1 MLGKFLRLFR
11 TRRGAPCRASA
22 THKPAA
28 PRRAR
33 PSLEGL
39 ESRLVLSGTSF
50 VDVYCD
56 SAPGRPNHY
65 EIAMYGTGNSVLI
78 DHDPAGYIHV
88 TALNG
93 TTLTSTANRRETS
106 YYPSLQSTPL
116 GPTAVF
122 SDQYY
127 DDIWVEGNAGG
138 DNVDVNRI
146 AKPLVFQPTGGVAV
160 GAKFAPDAHTPTDH
174 LHLGYGA
181 LQGLQAPILVLEPNG
196 GTVAVDVNDQ
206 SDPAAHTA
214 VLGAS
219 GPYGAITGLSPSPIY
234 YQTDHLTALN
244 LHLGPG
250 TRAVEALSTFV
261 TTNVA
266 SSAPTDVLV
275 GNGNTGGIRGTL
287 NLSEDSPSGAG
298 PYRLVLDD
306 HADATPHAVALDTGV
321 GDGTLATVTGLS
333 PAPVE
338 FNTALVTSL
347 DLRLGT
353 SAGNTLLLYGAND
366 PTYRTATLDA
376 AVPFAPGSPFY
387 GVYGTVTGLMHAT
400 IRYTGGLG
408 SVAVHTGPGGAM
420 VNVLDTGLANF
431 SLPRVGPG
439 GTAGHITIAMPP
451 TTLVGH
457 GALDVNVGNHGSLRG
472 ILGPL
477 TVTSTAFGGTT
488 LNVDDSA
495 DPANHVVTL
504 DTASP
509 PSALWLYGTVTGL
522 SPGAISYRT
531 SVVHGV
537 TVQTGTGAETV
548 NVLSAFA
555 PLSVVGH
562 SGNTAVNVGR
572 HGSIAGITADLA
584 VGGTVAGGTRLK
596 VDDSADP
603 VSHTVSVAQQDWCFF
618 DSDLVRHCYLTDV
631 VTGLTRGNISYS
643 APALAGLELDTGTGA
658 QTVNVLMTD
667 VPTTLAG
674 HSFVF
679 DVNVGTGWVDSIAAP
694 LTVTN
699 TYSRR
704 TVLDVNDSEDT
715 YRSLIALGT
724 GGASLHTGPTDSF
737 HPLGLYSAD
746 LRWASDLLLGLTV
759 HTGLGGTVVWASDPF
774 TPTSL
779 VGRASAADVLFEQDW
794 YGRWHQAG
802 TGLVSLYSDLSYS
815 GF

>member
-11 TRRGAPCRASA
+11 TRRDVARRHSTSRKAPAVS
-22 THKPAA
+22 
-28 PRRAR
+28 RAR
-33 PSLEGL
+33 PALEGL
-39 ESRLVLSGTSF
+39 ESRLVPAGTSF

-78 DHDPAGYIHV
+78 DHDPAGYLHV

-106 YYPSLQSTPL
+106 YSPSLQATSL

-122 SDQYY
+122 ADQYY
-127 DDIWVEGNAGG
+127 DDIWVEGNSGG
-138 DNVDVNRI
+138 DNVYVNRI
-146 AKPLVFQPTGGVAV
+146 ARPLVFQPTGGVPV
-160 GAKFAPDAHTPTDH
+160 GAKFAPGAGTPTDH
-174 LHLGYGA
+174 LSLGYGT

-196 GTVAVDVNDQ
+196 GTVAVDVNDK
-206 SDPAAHTA
+206 SDPTARTA

-244 LHLGPG
+244 LHLGTG
-250 TRAVEALSTFV
+250 ARTVEALNTFV

-287 NLSEDSPSGAG
+287 NLSEDSLSGAG
-298 PYRLVLDD
+298 PYHLVLDD
-306 HADATPHAVALDTGV
+306 HADTTPSAVALDTGV

-347 DLRLGT
+347 DVRLGT

-366 PTYRTATLDA
+366 PTYRTVNLDA
-376 AVPFAPGSPFY
+376 AVPFAVGSPFF
-387 GVYGTVTGLMHAT
+387 GVYGTVAGLMPAT

-408 SVAVHTGPGGAM
+408 SVALHTSPGGAT
-420 VNVLDTGLANF
+420 VNVLDTGLADF
-431 SLPRVGPG
+431 ALPRVGRSA
-439 GTAGHITIAMPP
+439 GTVGHVSIAMPP
-451 TTLVGH
+451 TTLVSH
-457 GALDVNVGNHGSLRG
+457 GALYVNVGNHSSLRG

-477 TVTSTAFGGTT
+477 TVTNTALGFTT

-504 DTASP
+504 DTAAP
-509 PSALWLYGTVTGL
+509 YGALWFYGTVTGL

-531 SVVHGV
+531 SAVHGV

-562 SGNTAVNVGR
+562 SGNTAVNVGS
-572 HGSIAGITADLA
+572 HGSVAGITADLT

-596 VDDSADP
+596 VDNSADP

-618 DSDLVRHCYLTDV
+618 NSDHVRHCYPTDV
-631 VTGLTRGNISYS
+631 VTGLARGNIFYDAS
-643 APALAGLELDTGTGA
+643 ALAGLELDTGTGA

-674 HSFVF
+674 HSARFT
-679 DVNVGTGWVDSIAAP
+679 VNVGQEGGIGTIAAP
-694 LTVTN
+694 LTVRN
-699 TYSRR
+699 THTRATFLTIDDS
-704 TVLDVNDSEDT
+704 LDLYFSWVS
-715 YRSLIALGT
+715 LGT
-724 GGASLHTGPTDSF
+724 GGASIQTGPV
-737 HPLGLYSAD
+737 HAVSAD
-746 LRWASDLLLGLTV
+746 IRWSSDLLAGLTV
-759 HTGLGGTVVWASDPF
+759 KTGPGGARVQASDPF
-774 TPTSL
+774 TPTLL
-779 VGRASAADVLFEQDW
+779 VGSTNAADVLFEQDW

-802 TGLVSLYSDLSYS
+802 TGFVSLYSNLSYS